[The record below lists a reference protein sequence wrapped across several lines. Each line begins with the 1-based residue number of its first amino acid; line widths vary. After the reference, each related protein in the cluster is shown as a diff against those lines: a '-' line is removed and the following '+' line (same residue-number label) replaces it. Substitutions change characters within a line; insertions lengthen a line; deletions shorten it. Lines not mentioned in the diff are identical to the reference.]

1 MKNQVTKN
9 FSIVIDFTIN
19 ANGET
24 IATINNQAIKND
36 LLPEQTETKPA
47 PTPTNAKLDDAIKN
61 CPLYNNDIID
71 EHLTFGQK
79 FAKFRNSLR
88 LTQKKMAKK
97 LNVTECYVA
106 YVELGGVKNPLKL
119 KQALIKTYSKQTLSK
134 YFTFLG

>member
-24 IATINNQAIKND
+24 IATINNQAVKND

-47 PTPTNAKLDDAIKN
+47 PKNKKLDDIIKN
-61 CPLYNNDIID
+61 CPLIKENENTS
-71 EHLTFGQK
+71 LSFGEKFKNFRLSRGYSQGY
-79 FAKFRNSLR
+79 FAKL
-88 LTQKKMAKK
+88 
-97 LNVTECYVA
+97 LNVDITYLQRAEW
-106 YVELGGVKNPLKL
+106 GKISNPVRLK
-119 KQALIKTYSKQTLSK
+119 KRLIKRYSKQTLSK